1 MDLTYARDASDSDNF
16 KFTTTPTP
24 GTANTINVYD
34 SAAHLARLSDQ
45 NDLGVDFFGM
55 NVDGTKS
62 TTAMEDV
69 VDMHITMETEKE
81 ETMWD
86 EQSYEMYHS
95 VESFKVGDEELS
107 R

>member
-1 MDLTYARDASDSDNF
+1 
-16 KFTTTPTP
+16 
-24 GTANTINVYD
+24 
-34 SAAHLARLSDQ
+34 
-45 NDLGVDFFGM
+45 
-55 NVDGTKS
+55 
-62 TTAMEDV
+62 
-69 VDMHITMETEKE
+69 MHITMETEKE